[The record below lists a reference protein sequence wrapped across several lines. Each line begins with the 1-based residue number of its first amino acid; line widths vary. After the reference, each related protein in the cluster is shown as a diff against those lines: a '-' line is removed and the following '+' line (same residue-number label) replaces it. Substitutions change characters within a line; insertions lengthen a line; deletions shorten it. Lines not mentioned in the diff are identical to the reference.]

1 VRSYDDKMRRLGYV
15 IGTVVGLVVGYAI
28 FVLTSPVLGLWL
40 VWEAWRRKNP
50 RNVIFASFARK

>member
-1 VRSYDDKMRRLGYV
+1 MRRLGYV

>member
-1 VRSYDDKMRRLGYV
+1 MTHDNKLRRFGYMLG
-15 IGTVVGLVVGYAI
+15 TLTGLVLGYAI